1 MKILYVCSD
10 LGIPVLGNRGGSIH
24 VRSLVSAFAR
34 AGHSVIVASPLLTKS
49 SWERP
54 ARLEVPVLRVEPSS
68 ATDSAWRSVDAF
80 VAALGATSA
89 VPDELRRILY
99 NHDLAEA
106 LRRTFRDE
114 APDIIYERCAIY
126 GTGGAVAAEA
136 LGAPLLLEVNAPLLV
151 EDRIY
156 RRGQGAGE
164 LAAAAER
171 WTITRAA
178 AVLVVS
184 APVREY
190 VVSLGVAEERVH
202 TVPNGIDAEVF
213 RPGPRA
219 PAVRA
224 RWGLN
229 GEPVV
234 GFVGGYQPWHGI
246 DALPALLERL
256 LPRHPD
262 VRLVV
267 VGDGRGRREFER
279 QVEARGLAA
288 HVRVTGAVPHEDVPA
303 LIREFDVAVAPYP
316 PPDHDFYF
324 SPLKLFEYM
333 GCAAAIAAPRLGQ
346 IEEVVRHGDTGL
358 LYAPSDP
365 KAFADACDRLLSDR
379 ALARRLGVAA
389 AADVRAKYTWD
400 RNAARITR
408 IAETLIV
415 KRAVA
420 P

>member
-80 VAALGATSA
+80 VATLGATSA

-190 VVSLGVAEERVH
+190 VVSLGVAQERVH

-408 IAETLIV
+408 IAETLIG